1 MAQVIP
7 FEAGKT
13 LDDIMLL
20 SKSSFLARLDPRD
33 LGALM
38 DALDQVALP
47 EGATVITQGEEGDW
61 MYFVL
66 DGRIVLRRGDIDIA
80 KLGRGDYFGETA
92 ILGVRLRSASATAET
107 VVRLARLS
115 RARFLSFSAKHPR
128 AALRV
133 LEALAVSLAQ
143 TVTGMADDVGLL
155 QQRTL
160 PRRSNVR
167 VRMAANVIDVATGTP
182 VGTLLPRAE
191 NGALVVAAAIDHK
204 PASLG
209 TPITSNAV
217 VDALTVAS
225 WEGRRIYR
233 SSVLLL
239 ALEAARLAFPAA
251 HFSVAD
257 RRADGQVVRSSSGP
271 LSAADVERIGARMHA
286 LVEKG
291 NALVEEL
298 WTVDEARGRFVEQGW
313 SEAAALLPFHREKTV
328 SLVRCGGTFAL
339 APGPIVEDVRMLLG
353 FSVRAHEDGFAVDF
367 GASLRPH
374 LSALSSP
381 PMPGDARSMTM
392 TREREHWLEALGVVS
407 VGDFDRS
414 CVTGQVDELVRV
426 SEGFHEKHIGRIAD
440 AIARDGR
447 TRIVGIAGPSSS
459 GKTTFIRRLKVQLEV
474 DGITPVHL
482 SLDDYYVDREK
493 TPRDESGELDFETV
507 DALDLGLLSTHVA
520 RLLAGER
527 VRTARFD
534 FVAGRSLPAG
544 GPELVLAPGTILLV
558 EGLHAL
564 SPVLREVLGAK
575 DRMLRVFVHPAMAM
589 PLDRLS
595 VVLPEDVRLLRRI
608 VRDRHGRGSSAS
620 ESIRRWPSVRRG
632 EERHV
637 FTCLPHADFVFDSSL
652 VYELAVL
659 RVYAERYLL
668 EIDERDPTYATAYRL
683 RQLVDRFVPIHA
695 DHVPPTS
702 ILREFIG
709 GSGFDAQS
717 GG

>member
-38 DALDQVALP
+38 DTFDQVALP
-47 EGATVITQGEEGDW
+47 KGATVITQGDEGDW

-66 DGRIVLRRGDIDIA
+66 EGQVVLRRGEIDIA
-80 KLGRGDYFGETA
+80 KLGRGDYFGELA

-115 RARFLSFSAKHPR
+115 RARFLSFSAQHPR

-167 VRMAANVIDVATGTP
+167 VRLGGSVVDVATGTP
-182 VGTLLPRAE
+182 VGTMLPRMD
-191 NGALVVAAAIDHK
+191 NGALVVGAAIDHK
-204 PASLG
+204 PSSLG
-209 TPITSNAV
+209 TRITSNVV
-217 VDALTVAS
+217 VDALTVAT

-233 SSVLLL
+233 ASVLLL

-251 HFSVAD
+251 RFSVAG
-257 RRADGQVVRSSSGP
+257 RRADGQLVRSSSGP
-271 LSAADVERIGARMHA
+271 LSAADVEHIAARMHA

-291 NALVEEL
+291 EPLVEEL

-313 SEAAALLPFHREKTV
+313 SEAAALLPFHRDKTV

-339 APGPIVEDVRMLLG
+339 APGPIVEDPRMLLG
-353 FSVRAHEDGFAVDF
+353 FSLRTHEEGLVVDF
-367 GASLRPH
+367 GAPLRPH
-374 LSALSSP
+374 LSVPTAAAP
-381 PMPGDARSMTM
+381 PADPRSTVM

-440 AIARDGR
+440 QIAGDGKA
-447 TRIVGIAGPSSS
+447 RIVGIAGPSSS

-482 SLDDYYVDREK
+482 SLDDYYVDRDK
-493 TPRDESGELDFETV
+493 TPRDEDGELDFETA
-507 DALDLGLLSTHVA
+507 DALDLGLLSAHVS
-520 RLLAGER
+520 RLVAGER
-527 VRTARFD
+527 VRTARYD
-534 FVAGRSLPAG
+534 FVAGRSLPEG
-544 GPELVLAPGTILLV
+544 GPELVLSPSTILLV

-564 SPVLREVLGAK
+564 SPVIGAALGNEP
-575 DRMLRVFVHPAMAM
+575 MLRIFVHPAMAL

-608 VRDRHGRGSSAS
+608 VRDRHGRGNSAS

-637 FTCLPHADFVFDSSL
+637 FTCLPRADFVFDSSL

-668 EIDERDPTYATAYRL
+668 EVDERDPSYATAYRL